1 MTAAAEKI
9 AALLRLASSPAAT
22 PAEQET
28 ARSIASRLAE
38 REESGPR
45 AAPPPA
51 RPSAASSGRAEW
63 RGNVECW
70 VGPPPTHGRV
80 CFQGPGGCVE
90 CNAIERWR
98 RWLRGGLSA

>member
-22 PAEQET
+22 AAERET

-51 RPSAASSGRAEW
+51 RPSGPEW
-63 RGNVECW
+63 RGGVECW
-70 VGPPPTHGRV
+70 VGAPPPPHGRV
-80 CFQGPGGCVE
+80 CFQGPGGCAE
-90 CNAIERWR
+90 CAAHERWR
-98 RWLRGGLSA
+98 AWLRKGVSA